1 MTLPYHGSQGGS
13 KIQEAHLIFQDLS
26 EKYPPTCTILN
37 GKALCSMHMGNFE
50 DAEGLLLE
58 SLNKVS
64 SGDLFAQTGASF
76 AEHSTPSQHTPMSCF
91 CNRILDLFFLVL
103 KRNR

>member
-1 MTLPYHGSQGGS
+1 MTTCHIFQGGS

-26 EKYPPTCTILN
+26 EKYPTTCTILN

-64 SGDLFAQTGASF
+64 SGDPSLPKTSISF
-76 AEHSTPSQHTPMSCF
+76 A
-91 CNRILDLFFLVL
+91 
-103 KRNR
+103 K

>member
-64 SGDLFAQTGASF
+64 PGDLTRLCPNG
-76 AEHSTPSQHTPMSCF
+76 
-91 CNRILDLFFLVL
+91 RFLGPTLNAIAAHVDAVL
-103 KRNR
+103 L